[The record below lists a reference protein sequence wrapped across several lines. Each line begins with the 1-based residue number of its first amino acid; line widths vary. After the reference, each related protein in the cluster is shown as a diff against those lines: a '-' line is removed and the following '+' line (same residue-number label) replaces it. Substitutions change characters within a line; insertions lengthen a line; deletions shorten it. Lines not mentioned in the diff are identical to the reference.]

1 MDYVGKGMESEWK
14 SVSSQAQPVYSN
26 VPYLVK
32 TPQRHC
38 FQTVF
43 VPPQMSQTF
52 EYEVSASAERD
63 AQALMMMAQEPPDSP
78 RYKQIPPRYHSMKFL
93 REACVRSRVL
103 DGQGTEL
110 VTGSLGYLSS
120 VYKVVDSAD
129 GYCYALR
136 RVERVRTNNE
146 IVVVGA

>member
-1 MDYVGKGMESEWK
+1 
-14 SVSSQAQPVYSN
+14 
-26 VPYLVK
+26 
-32 TPQRHC
+32 
-38 FQTVF
+38 
-43 VPPQMSQTF
+43 MSQTF
-52 EYEVSASAERD
+52 EYEVGVSVERD

-78 RYKQIPPRYHSMKFL
+78 RYKQIPPRYHSMKFPW
-93 REACVRSRVL
+93 EACVRCRVL

-146 IVVVGA
+146 IVVVGV